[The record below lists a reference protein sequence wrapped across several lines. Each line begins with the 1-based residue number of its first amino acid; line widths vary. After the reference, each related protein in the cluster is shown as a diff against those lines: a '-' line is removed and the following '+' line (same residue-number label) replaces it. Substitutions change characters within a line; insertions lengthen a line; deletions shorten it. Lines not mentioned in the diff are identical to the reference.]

1 ARDPHSHVLAPLM
14 SNRIDAWLA
23 LLRRGPDSALLRR
36 SLGTEYRAAGRGGE
50 AIGHLE
56 RAVELDPHSS
66 AAWERLCRARE
77 AAWRDDDAL
86 AAFRTGIEVALR
98 KGDRQAAKEMTV
110 FLKRIEKR
118 RGR

>member
-1 ARDPHSHVLAPLM
+1 M
-14 SNRIDAWLA
+14 SDRIDALLA
-23 LLRRGPDSALLRR
+23 LLRRGPDSALLRF
-36 SLGTEYRAAGRGGE
+36 SLGSEYRAAGREEE

-56 RAVELDPHSS
+56 RAVELDPDYS
-66 AAWERLCRARE
+66 AAWKLLGRARE
-77 AAWRDDDAL
+77 AAGREEEAL
-86 AAFRTGIEVALR
+86 AALRTGIEVALR